1 MKFNIQNYKDLKGKT
16 IFDFTE
22 DKKIIKEIV
31 GFNPSDKERKEHYI
45 NNCHPINA
53 ARDIYEYACTVK
65 NKELR
70 QAALLYGDELQ
81 EEMEERAEEA
91 AKEGIIVD

>member
-1 MKFNIQNYKDLKGKT
+1 MNYKDLKGKT
-16 IFDFTE
+16 IFDFAK
-22 DKKIIKEIV
+22 DDKIIEEIID
-31 GFNPSDKERKEHYI
+31 FNPSDKELKDFYLK
-45 NNCHPINA
+45 NHPINI
-53 ARDIYEYACTVK
+53 ARDIYEYACIVK

-91 AKEGIIVD
+91 AKEGIIID